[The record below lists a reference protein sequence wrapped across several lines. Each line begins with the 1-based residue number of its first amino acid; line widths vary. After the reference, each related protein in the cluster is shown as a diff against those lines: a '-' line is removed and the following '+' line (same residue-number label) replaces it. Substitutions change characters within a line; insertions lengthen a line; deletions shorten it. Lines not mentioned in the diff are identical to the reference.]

1 MAASPRPIYFVMD
14 HRIFKMPVLGWLF
27 KLAKAIPIA
36 PRSED
41 PAAYEAA
48 FEAAAKVLR
57 NGDLLAIFPEG
68 GITKDGTLQA
78 FKGGIMKILENA
90 ERDGLTVPVVPM
102 ALTNLWGS
110 FFSRAEKGTAMV
122 RPFRRGVWSRVGL
135 NVGVALAPGAVQP
148 DVLQGRVG
156 ELMGRGSP
164 STEAA

>member
-1 MAASPRPIYFVMD
+1 VLLMAASPRPIYFVMD

-27 KLAKAIPIA
+27 RLAKAIPIA
-36 PRSED
+36 PRAED

-68 GITKDGTLQA
+68 GITQDGELQP

-90 ERDGLTVPVVPM
+90 DRDGLSVPVIPM

-110 FFSRAEKGTAMV
+110 FFSRIEKGGAMV
-122 RPFRRGVWSRVGL
+122 RPFRRGIFSRVGL
-135 NVGVALAPGAVQP
+135 NAGPAMPLAQAQPEILRARVAA
-148 DVLQGRVG
+148 
-156 ELMGRGSP
+156 LMNL
-164 STEAA
+164 